1 MSEKSK
7 SFEFFRAVVG
17 LGLVVL
23 VSKIIDHALP
33 DSSFWIRMAAS
44 LAVILPVGLALDA
57 ALVFG
62 YKTWRSRL

>member
-1 MSEKSK
+1 MPEKSK
-7 SFEFFRAVVG
+7 KLEFFRAVVG
-17 LGLVVL
+17 LGVVIL
-23 VSKIIDHALP
+23 VSKVIDQALP